1 MVVGYA
7 SVIRAPRTE
16 PCVQDE
22 AFAEGSDANKL
33 PVVGQ
38 RFGYPDA
45 SDAVH
50 NQAGQVGGSVVEVL
64 CSYHDAW
71 YSR

>member
-7 SVIRAPRTE
+7 SVIRTPRTE

-22 AFAEGSDANKL
+22 AFAEGSDTNEL
-33 PVVGQ
+33 SVVSQ
-38 RFGYPDA
+38 RVGYPDA

-50 NQAGQVGGSVVEVL
+50 NQAGQVGGSVVSHLNV
-64 CSYHDAW
+64 SHT
-71 YSR
+71 S